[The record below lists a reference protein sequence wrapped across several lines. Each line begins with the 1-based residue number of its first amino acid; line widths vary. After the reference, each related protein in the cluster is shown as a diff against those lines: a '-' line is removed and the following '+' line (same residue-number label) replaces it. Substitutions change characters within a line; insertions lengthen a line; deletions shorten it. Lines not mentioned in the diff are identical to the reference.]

1 MDINNQDSKEMQL
14 LARKIEFLDK
24 PERRE
29 FFPPEELLK
38 QLPIRNTDN
47 ILDLGAGTGFL
58 TIPAAKMT
66 NGVAHALDIDANMLE
81 VIKSKA
87 NKENINN
94 IQLMEGSIDNIPL
107 SDDSVDIAIASL
119 ILHEVSSLPKT
130 LQEIRRVLKDGG
142 YFVCLEYD
150 KIESTIG
157 GPPMHIR
164 IASSTMEEELK
175 NAGFNVIEKVLKK
188 EPLYIF
194 IVKK

>member
-1 MDINNQDSKEMQL
+1 MENNNLKDIRL
-14 LARKIEFLDK
+14 LTRKIEFLDN

-38 QLPIRNTDN
+38 LVPIKETDN
-47 ILDLGAGTGFL
+47 ILDIGAGTGFL
-58 TIPAAKMT
+58 TIPVAKMT
-66 NGVAHALDIDANMLE
+66 SGFAYALDIDTNMLD

-87 NKENINN
+87 KNDNITN

-130 LQEIRRVLKDGG
+130 IQEIRRVLKEGG

-150 KIESTIG
+150 KVESTIG

-164 IASSTMEEELK
+164 IPSSIMEQELIS
-175 NAGFNVIEKVLKK
+175 AGFSIIQKVFPKD
-188 EPLYIF
+188 PLYVL